1 MDHDIDLKNMNALPF
16 SKILGAP
23 MQACIKAQKESA
35 VSTYDFIRESCFDP
49 ETGEAVTVSFTFRVG
64 RVESKIVLPLMTV
77 VPIPNLTI
85 DTLDVSFGASISD
98 YGRKEDRN
106 SFKGY
111 FAESVPESRK
121 NSDQNT
127 DYSEKSSSAD
137 LDIRMHAS
145 KGDMPGGFIKLLEIL
160 DKSIEV
166 ERLSDDLEE
175 LPSAELLLNKHEV
188 FAYPGDRIDFEVTL
202 NGEPVDPADLM
213 WRSSNLEILSVEEGY
228 AVLWKHRCAV
238 LSVES
243 VDGLRDTCI
252 IRSPRYSYYSSYH
265 RELYEAYEEQEAA
278 EQNSESP
285 TSASSVHVSGFPGS
299 DLLDDED

>member
-1 MDHDIDLKNMNALPF
+1 MDRDIDLKSMNILPF

-35 VSTYDFIRESCFDP
+35 ISTYDFIRESCFDP

-77 VPIPNLTI
+77 VPIPNLTV
-85 DTLDVSFGASISD
+85 DTLDVSFGASITD
-98 YGRKEDRN
+98 YGKKEDVQ

-111 FAESVPESRK
+111 YARSEPESRK
-121 NSDQNT
+121 NSDQLT

-145 KGDMPGGFIKLLEIL
+145 KGDMPGGFIKLLDIL

-175 LPSAELLLNKHEV
+175 LPSAELLLNRHEIIA
-188 FAYPGDRIDFEVTL
+188 FPGERIDFTVTL
-202 NGEPVDPADLM
+202 NGEPVAPEDLM
-213 WRSSNLEILSVEEGY
+213 WSSSNADVLTVEEGY
-228 AVLWKHRCAV
+228 AKLRQHRCAV
-238 LSVES
+238 LIVENI
-243 VDGLRDTCI
+243 DGLRDTCI
-252 IRSPRYSYYSSYH
+252 IKSPQYTYYSSY
-265 RELYEAYEEQEAA
+265 RRALYEAYEELNAA
-278 EQNSESP
+278 EQKSESL
-285 TSASSVHVSGFPGS
+285 TSATSTHVGGFPGS